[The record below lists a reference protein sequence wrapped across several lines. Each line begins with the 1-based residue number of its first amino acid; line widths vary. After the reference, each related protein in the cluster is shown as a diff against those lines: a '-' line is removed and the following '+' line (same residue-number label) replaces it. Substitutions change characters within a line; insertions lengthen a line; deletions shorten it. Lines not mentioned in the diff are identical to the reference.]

1 MAEPSAGSRAPY
13 RIMVIVG
20 LVGLGLWATYDYW
33 GGLFANASAPGN
45 QQSTIETKA
54 KPKRGVPVL
63 VDAVGEQRD
72 ETVIEAIG
80 TARAI
85 RSVTLFSE
93 TEGEVVAFPIESGA
107 RLSRNDVV
115 MRLDSRDAQL
125 NVRVAQIRVKEAE
138 SALDRATN
146 LRDKNVRSKAN
157 VEDAEFILERAKLEL
172 EQAREALADRSLRA
186 PFDGI
191 VGIPKVEVGDRVTR
205 SSEIITID
213 YRSTLLV
220 EVEVAERF
228 LSRISLGMPLSGKTP
243 SLQDR
248 DIDGRIVKIDSRVD
262 PVSRTVLVRAA
273 FDNLDD
279 SLRPGMSIF
288 VNLPLKGELFTSV
301 PELSLQ
307 WNSGQSYVW
316 RIVDGKSERV
326 PVALKRRLNDIVL
339 VQGELSPGDVIV
351 VEGVQR
357 LRDGRQVEIS
367 AIGDA
372 GQ

>member
-1 MAEPSAGSRAPY
+1 MAEPSASSKPPY
-13 RIMVIVG
+13 RVLVIVA
-20 LVGLGLWATYDYW
+20 LVGAALWATYDHW

-45 QQSTIETKA
+45 QQSTTDAKD
-54 KPKRGVPVL
+54 KPKRGVPVM
-63 VDAVGEQRD
+63 VDAVGERRD

-125 NVRVAQIRVKEAE
+125 NVRVAQTRVKEAQ
-138 SALDRATN
+138 SALDRATS

-157 VEDAEFILERAKLEL
+157 VEDAEFILERTKLEL

-213 YRSTLLV
+213 DRSTLLV
-220 EVEVAERF
+220 EVEMAERF
-228 LSRISLGMPLSGKTP
+228 LSRISLGMPLSGQTP

-248 DIDGRIVKIDSRVD
+248 DIAGRIVKIDSRVD

-316 RIVDGKSERV
+316 RITDGKSERV

-367 AIGDA
+367 AVGGIG
-372 GQ
+372 Q

>member
-1 MAEPSAGSRAPY
+1 M
-13 RIMVIVG
+13 
-20 LVGLGLWATYDYW
+20 
-33 GGLFANASAPGN
+33 
-45 QQSTIETKA
+45 
-54 KPKRGVPVL
+54 
-63 VDAVGEQRD
+63 
-72 ETVIEAIG
+72 
-80 TARAI
+80 
-85 RSVTLFSE
+85 TLFSE

-157 VEDAEFILERAKLEL
+157 VDDEFILERAKLEL

-213 YRSTLLV
+213 DRSTLLV

-273 FDNLDD
+273 FDNL
-279 SLRPGMSIF
+279 
-288 VNLPLKGELFTSV
+288 
-301 PELSLQ
+301 
-307 WNSGQSYVW
+307 
-316 RIVDGKSERV
+316 
-326 PVALKRRLNDIVL
+326 
-339 VQGELSPGDVIV
+339 
-351 VEGVQR
+351 
-357 LRDGRQVEIS
+357 
-367 AIGDA
+367 
-372 GQ
+372 